1 LIGGTAASAGSQ
13 IMAGGEKSAAAQ
25 FEQQQYAQ
33 QAQAAHRLAAGRD
46 RAPPRPDV
54 EPRNH
59 QAIRAGRGVGS
70 AARPRWRSTTTRSTS
85 RRTTS
90 QASKANYAA
99 KADLASRASILSERK
114 ASTSLLAGDARRGVD
129 VAALASAPSRRTSRG
144 PDGNRNRLAGRQQQQ
159 AARCWRRRRAACQ
172 RRRAVQRGFVER
184 GSRRGR
190 KLAKA
195 GGDYLKVAEHKA
207 QVGYLADQD
216 VEIQRKQI
224 ELRNEH
230 ANDPAKFD
238 AAWTGYAEGKLAGA
252 EPWAVNHIRATLGSS
267 GNTAYS
273 AILNETRVKTEK
285 PTPRQ
290 AGRRWR
296 IRRRT
301 TC

>member
-1 LIGGTAASAGSQ
+1 MATGTG
-13 IMAGGEKSAAAQ
+13 
-25 FEQQQYAQ
+25 
-33 QAQAAHRLAAGRD
+33 
-46 RAPPRPDV
+46 
-54 EPRNH
+54 
-59 QAIRAGRGVGS
+59 
-70 AARPRWRSTTTRSTS
+70 
-85 RRTTS
+85 
-90 QASKANYAA
+90 
-99 KADLASRASILSERK
+99 
-114 ASTSLLAGDARRGVD
+114 
-129 VAALASAPSRRTSRG
+129 
-144 PDGNRNRLAGRQQQQ
+144 LAGRQQQRRPGAGAGGRAGVSGDALFNADSWSRI
-159 AARCWRRRRAACQ
+159 AAA
-172 RRRAVQRGFVER
+172 GE
-184 GSRRGR
+184 S
-190 KLAKA
+190 LAKA

-207 QVGYLADQD
+207 QVGYLSDQD

-273 AILNETRVKTEK
+273 AILNETRVKTE